1 MYLCRLP
8 EPQDS
13 RPGVTAG
20 RDVVSL
26 LTVGVRKM
34 LGRLTRHQLARLSKL
49 NRHLLIKLTRHPL
62 TLSLCRLLA
71 CR

>member
-13 RPGVTAG
+13 RPGVTAVRG
-20 RDVVSL
+20 VVSL
-26 LTVGVRKM
+26 LTVGARMM
-34 LGRLTRHQLARLSKL
+34 LGRLIRHQWIRLCKL
-49 NRHLLIKLTRHPL
+49 SRHLLYKLTRHPL

>member
-1 MYLCRLP
+1 MP

-20 RDVVSL
+20 LGDVSS
-26 LTVGVRKM
+26 LTVGARQVM
-34 LGRLTRHQLARLSKL
+34 NWVARLFRLWK
-49 NRHLLIKLTRHPL
+49 HLACRISLHLL
-62 TLSLCRLLA
+62 TLSLCRLVA